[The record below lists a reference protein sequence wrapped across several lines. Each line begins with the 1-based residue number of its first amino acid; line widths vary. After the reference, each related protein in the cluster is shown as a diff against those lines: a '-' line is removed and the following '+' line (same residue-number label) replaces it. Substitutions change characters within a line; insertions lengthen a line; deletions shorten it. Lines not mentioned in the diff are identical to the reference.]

1 MGDVAGRQPV
11 LEALR
16 SGQEIN
22 KILVAKGERQGS
34 IREIVAIA
42 REQRI
47 IVQEV
52 ERTVLDK
59 LSETVSHQGVIAQI
73 ADVRYW
79 ELEELL
85 AVPKKPDWAPFLVL
99 LDEIQDPHNL
109 GSIIRSIEAMGA
121 DGVIIPKRR
130 AVGVTTTVMK
140 SSAGAANYV
149 PICRVGNL
157 TATIDTLKKAGYWIV
172 GADMAGEACYT
183 QNLTGPITLVI
194 GGEGPGLSRLVKE
207 KCDFLSSIPMR
218 GQINS
223 LNASVAAALLMFEV
237 VRQRSKGLS

>member
-1 MGDVAGRQPV
+1 MSDIAGRQPV

-22 KILVAKGERQGS
+22 KILVAKGQRQGS

-42 REQRI
+42 REQGV

-52 ERTVLDK
+52 ERTILDK
-59 LSETVSHQGVIAQI
+59 LSEESHHQGVIAQI
-73 ADVRYW
+73 ADVRYF

-85 AVPKKPDWAPFLVL
+85 AKPRDPNWPPFLIL
-99 LDEIQDPHNL
+99 LDGIQDPHNL
-109 GSIIRSIEAMGA
+109 GSIIRSAEAMGA
-121 DGVIIPKRR
+121 DGVVIPKRR

-149 PICRVGNL
+149 PVCRVGNL
-157 TATIDTLKKAGYWIV
+157 TATMDSLKKAGYWIV
-172 GADMAGEACYT
+172 GADMGGEVCYT
-183 QNLTGPITLVI
+183 QNLTGPIALVI
-194 GGEGPGLSRLVKE
+194 GGEGPGLSRLVRE

-218 GQINS
+218 GEINS

-237 VRQRSKGLS
+237 VKQRRS